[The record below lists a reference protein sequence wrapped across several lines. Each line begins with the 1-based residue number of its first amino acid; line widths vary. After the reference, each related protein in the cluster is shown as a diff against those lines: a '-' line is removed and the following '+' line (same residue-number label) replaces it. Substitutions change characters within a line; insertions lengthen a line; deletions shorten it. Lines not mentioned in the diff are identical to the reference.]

1 MLPDDAFA
9 ISTVVIAIITI
20 KNISSLRTRNISEFL
35 LLKIYPSLFI
45 SQKSILLLVAIY
57 NRIISCPMLYAV
69 ETDKLSKV
77 YSSGLKA
84 VDEISIRLENG
95 EIFGFLGPNG
105 AGKSTTIMIL
115 TTLLKPTSGKAFVAG
130 FDVTTQAKNVRQ
142 NIGYVQQ
149 DSTVD
154 EYLTGRENLELQA
167 RLNHIPKD
175 VRTKRIDEILE
186 IIELTDRQNDA
197 AVTYSGG
204 MRKRLDIGG
213 GLLNMP
219 KVLFLDE
226 PTLGLDIQTRYK
238 IWEYIKKIHGEF
250 GMSIFLTTHYME
262 EADKLCNSI
271 SIIDD
276 GKVKVTGSPKELKSS
291 LGNEIVIF
299 EINSEVNLEELVSRI
314 RKTPTVKDVS
324 TDGLVVTVF
333 TTSGDQL
340 TPQIFQHA
348 NNLEV
353 KIETISLTK
362 PTLDDVF
369 LSHTGRDL
377 REEEGKYDRK
387 KMRERL
393 RRLRVP

>member
-1 MLPDDAFA
+1 MH
-9 ISTVVIAIITI
+9 
-20 KNISSLRTRNISEFL
+20 
-35 LLKIYPSLFI
+35 
-45 SQKSILLLVAIY
+45 
-57 NRIISCPMLYAV
+57 AV

-77 YSSGLKA
+77 YRSGLKA
-84 VDEISIRLENG
+84 VDEVSIKVENG

-115 TTLLKPTSGKAFVAG
+115 TTLLKPTSGRALVAG
-130 FDVTTQAKNVRQ
+130 FDVTTHAKNVRQ

-149 DSTVD
+149 DSTID

-175 VRTKRIDEILE
+175 VRTKRIDEILG
-186 IIELTDRQNDA
+186 IIELDDRQHEA

-238 IWEYIKKIHGEF
+238 IWEYIKKIHTEF
-250 GMSIFLTTHYME
+250 EMSIFLTTHYME
-262 EADKLCNSI
+262 EADKLCDNI
-271 SIIDD
+271 SIIDN
-276 GKVKVTGSPKELKSS
+276 GKIKITDSPKDLKNA

-299 EINSEVNLEELVSRI
+299 EANSETKLGQLVLEIKKLA
-314 RKTPTVKDVS
+314 TVKDVS
-324 TDGLVVTVF
+324 TNGSIVTVF

-340 TPQIFQHA
+340 IPQIFQQA
-348 NNLEV
+348 NALEI
-353 KIETISLTK
+353 KIENISLTK

-369 LSHTGRDL
+369 LSHTGREL

-387 KMRERL
+387 KMRERM
-393 RRLRVP
+393 RRIRA